1 MSQRQIPSFEDE
13 MSKSRSVNPAKR
25 FLTWS
30 SKKQVFQYWDKTQED
45 PETGEKGVN
54 VEVDLPFVFLF
65 VQRAHTVKRYG
76 KTDNAFYKE
85 KGGWYA
91 NEVLDLTKDTISARF
106 FKNHEV
112 IVEGLYRNDSEVK
125 DVLSMTKYS
134 GKYTLSVY
142 AVDKNGDLVN
152 ISLTGPSAIRLNEL
166 INKNKQHL
174 INRAIK
180 VKSFTN
186 EVNGQNEYTVPVFE
200 LGPDITPEKA
210 ELRNQYY
217 LDITNHIMDRQ
228 EEIDGGK
235 EYVPTDAE
243 LSSDYR
249 KETPKY
255 LADEVKN
262 VERESK
268 VSTPVV
274 QAQIE
279 EIDEDGEDM
288 EDDLPF

>member
-25 FLTWS
+25 FLTWA
-30 SKKQVFQYWDKTQED
+30 SKKEVFQYWDKTQED

-76 KTDNAFYKE
+76 DTNNAFYKE
-85 KGGWYA
+85 KGGWYS
-91 NEVLDLTKDTISARF
+91 NEVLDLSKDKMCVRF

-152 ISLTGPSAIRLNEL
+152 ICLTGPSAFRLNDF
-166 INKNKQHL
+166 INKNKMSL

-228 EEIDGGK
+228 EEVDGGK

-255 LADEVKN
+255 LADEVKQ
-262 VERESK
+262 VDRESK
-268 VSTPVV
+268 VSAPVV
-274 QAQIE
+274 QAQVE
-279 EIDEDGEDM
+279 ETDEDDEDS
-288 EDDLPF
+288 LPF